1 MPVFW
6 CLKYKGNINLI
17 SKQNM
22 PRRKGALAFLALI
35 SAFPPLSTVLYLPAL
50 PQMVEALDTT
60 QTSVNMTLSMFFLF
74 YSVGLLFWG
83 PLSEKFGRKPILL
96 SGLTIYVV
104 ASLFCAFS
112 QHVEQLIA
120 GRIIQALGG
129 SAATVVATAIVKD
142 IYSGREREKVMAT
155 IMSMVIIA
163 PMVAPVLGAL
173 LLKYTSWR
181 TIFLMLAAIGA
192 ITLLGGMLFRE
203 TLSEKF
209 TGSVIGSWYRLLVV
223 LKNLGFSSLLLI
235 FSLAPIALMAFLASA
250 SYIYIDGFGLTEGQ
264 FSLFFAFNAT
274 CAMVGPTIYMRMRRH
289 IEPKLIVT
297 VCFTLIAV
305 CGVVVSVFGH
315 ISPWWFA
322 LSVGPVTMAVI
333 AVRVPGT
340 HLMLEQQD
348 EDTGSA
354 SALINFF
361 AMFMGS
367 MGMQLVT
374 LWPGTLITNL
384 GHIQIGVGMVCSIL
398 WLLCRNRPFIIQP
411 PS

>member
-1 MPVFW
+1 MSSN
-6 CLKYKGNINLI
+6 KNIP
-17 SKQNM
+17 S
-22 PRRKGALAFLALI
+22 RKGTLAFIALI

-50 PQMVEALDTT
+50 PQMVEVLNTT
-60 QTSVNMTLSMFFLF
+60 QTSVNMTLSLFFLF

-96 SGLTIYVV
+96 SGLTIYVC
-104 ASLFCAFS
+104 ASVFCAFS
-112 QHVEQLIA
+112 QHVEQLIV

-129 SAATVVATAIVKD
+129 SAGTVVATAMVKD
-142 IYSGREREKVMAT
+142 LYSGREREKVMAT

-181 TIFLMLAAIGA
+181 IIFLMLAAIGA
-192 ITLLGGMLFRE
+192 IALLIGVFFRE
-203 TLSEKF
+203 TLSRKF
-209 TGSVIGSWYRLLVV
+209 TGSVIGSWCRLLVV
-223 LKNLGFSSLLLI
+223 LKNLGFSTLLLI

-289 IEPKLIVT
+289 IEPKLIIT
-297 VCFTLIAV
+297 GCFALIFV

-315 ISPWWFA
+315 ISPWLLA

-333 AVRVPGT
+333 MVRVPGT
-340 HLMLEQQD
+340 HLMLEQQE
-348 EDTGSA
+348 EDSGSA

-374 LWPGTLITNL
+374 LWPGTLIRNL
-384 GHIQIGVGMVCSIL
+384 GHIQIAVGIVCVVL
-398 WLLCRNRPFIIQP
+398 WLLCCNKPFIIQP
-411 PS
+411 PT

>member
-1 MPVFW
+1 
-6 CLKYKGNINLI
+6 
-17 SKQNM
+17 M
-22 PRRKGALAFLALI
+22 PRRKGALGFLALI

-203 TLSEKF
+203 TLSDKF
-209 TGSVIGSWYRLLVV
+209 TGSVVGSWYRLLVV

-374 LWPGTLITNL
+374 LWPGSLITNL
-384 GHIQIGVGMVCSIL
+384 GYIQIGVGMVCSIL

>member
-1 MPVFW
+1 MSSN
-6 CLKYKGNINLI
+6 KNIP
-17 SKQNM
+17 S
-22 PRRKGALAFLALI
+22 RKGTLAFIALI

-50 PQMVEALDTT
+50 PQMVEVLDTT
-60 QTSVNMTLSMFFLF
+60 QASVNMTLSMFFLF
-74 YSVGLLFWG
+74 FSVGLLFWG

-96 SGLTIYVV
+96 SGLTIYVF
-104 ASLFCAFS
+104 ASVFCAFS
-112 QHVEQLIA
+112 QQVEQLIA

-129 SAATVVATAIVKD
+129 SAGTVVATAIVKD
-142 IYSGREREKVMAT
+142 LYSGREREKVMAT

-163 PMVAPVLGAL
+163 PIVAPVLGAL

-192 ITLLGGMLFRE
+192 VALLRGMLFRE
-203 TLSEKF
+203 TLSGKY
-209 TGSVIGSWYRLLVV
+209 TGSVVGSWCRLFVV

-250 SYIYIDGFGLTEGQ
+250 SYIYINGFGLTEGQ

-289 IEPKLIVT
+289 IEPKLIIT
-297 VCFTLIAV
+297 GCFTLIFV

-315 ISPWWFA
+315 ISPWLLA

-333 AVRVPGT
+333 MVRVPGT
-340 HLMLEQQD
+340 HLMLEQQE
-348 EDTGSA
+348 EDSGSA

-361 AMFMGS
+361 AMFLGS
-367 MGMQLVT
+367 MGMQLVM
-374 LWPGTLITNL
+374 LWPDTLVTNL
-384 GHIQIGVGMVCSIL
+384 GYIQIGVGIVCSVL
-398 WLLCRNRPFIIQP
+398 WLLCRNKSFIIQP
-411 PS
+411 PA

>member
-1 MPVFW
+1 LPVFW

-22 PRRKGALAFLALI
+22 PRRKGALGFLALI

-203 TLSEKF
+203 TLSDKF

-384 GHIQIGVGMVCSIL
+384 GYIQIGVGMVCSIL

>member
-1 MPVFW
+1 
-6 CLKYKGNINLI
+6 
-17 SKQNM
+17 M
-22 PRRKGALAFLALI
+22 PRRKGALGFLALI

-203 TLSEKF
+203 TLSDKF

-374 LWPGTLITNL
+374 FWPGTLITNL
-384 GHIQIGVGMVCSIL
+384 GYIQIGVGMVCSIL

>member
-1 MPVFW
+1 
-6 CLKYKGNINLI
+6 
-17 SKQNM
+17 M
-22 PRRKGALAFLALI
+22 PRRKGALGFLALI

-112 QHVEQLIA
+112 QQVEQLIA
-120 GRIIQALGG
+120 GRIVQALGG

-192 ITLLGGMLFRE
+192 MALLGGMFFRE

-289 IEPKLIVT
+289 IEPKLIIT
-297 VCFTLIAV
+297 ICFTLIAV
-305 CGVVVSVFGH
+305 CGVAVSVFGH

-333 AVRVPGT
+333 AVRIPGT

-384 GHIQIGVGMVCSIL
+384 GYIQIGVGIICSIL

>member
-1 MPVFW
+1 M
-6 CLKYKGNINLI
+6 I
-17 SKQNM
+17 SKKNM
-22 PRRKGALAFLALI
+22 PRRKGALGFLALI

-112 QHVEQLIA
+112 QQVEQLIA

-192 ITLLGGMLFRE
+192 MALLGGVLFRE

-289 IEPKLIVT
+289 IEPKLIIT
-297 VCFTLIAV
+297 ICFTLIAL
-305 CGVVVSVFGH
+305 CGVAVFVFGH

-333 AVRVPGT
+333 AVRIPGT

-374 LWPGTLITNL
+374 LWPGTLVTNL
-384 GHIQIGVGMVCSIL
+384 GYIQIGVGIICSIL

>member
-1 MPVFW
+1 
-6 CLKYKGNINLI
+6 
-17 SKQNM
+17 M
-22 PRRKGALAFLALI
+22 PRRKGALGFLALI

-112 QHVEQLIA
+112 QQVEQLIA
-120 GRIIQALGG
+120 GRIVQALGG

-192 ITLLGGMLFRE
+192 MALLGGMLFRE

-289 IEPKLIVT
+289 IEPKLIIT
-297 VCFTLIAV
+297 ICFTLIAL
-305 CGVVVSVFGH
+305 CGVAVSVFGH

-333 AVRVPGT
+333 AVRIPGT

-374 LWPGTLITNL
+374 LWPGNLITNL
-384 GHIQIGVGMVCSIL
+384 GYIQIGVGIICSIL

>member
-1 MPVFW
+1 MSSNQSLP
-6 CLKYKGNINLI
+6 
-17 SKQNM
+17 S
-22 PRRKGALAFLALI
+22 RKGALAFLALI

-50 PQMVEALDTT
+50 PQMVEVLNTT

-74 YSVGLLFWG
+74 YSMGLLFWG

-96 SGLTIYVV
+96 SGLAIYVF
-104 ASLFCAFS
+104 ASVFCAFS

-120 GRIIQALGG
+120 GRVIQALGG
-129 SAATVVATAIVKD
+129 SAGTVVATAMVKD
-142 IYSGREREKVMAT
+142 LYSGREREKVMAT

-192 ITLLGGMLFRE
+192 IALLRALLFSE
-203 TLSEKF
+203 TLSRKF
-209 TGSVIGSWYRLLVV
+209 TGSVIGSWCRLLVV
-223 LKNLGFSSLLLI
+223 LKHLGFTSLLLI
-235 FSLAPIALMAFLASA
+235 FSLAPIPLMAFIASA
-250 SYIYIDGFGLTEGQ
+250 SYIYINGFGLTEGQ

-274 CAMVGPTIYMRMRRH
+274 CAMIGPMLYMRIRRH
-289 IEPKLIVT
+289 IGPKSIIT
-297 VCFTLIAV
+297 GCFTLVAV
-305 CGVVVSVFGH
+305 CGVVVSLFGH
-315 ISPWWFA
+315 ISPWLLS
-322 LSVGPVTMAVI
+322 LSVGPVTMAII

-340 HLMLEQQD
+340 HLMLEQQE
-348 EDTGSA
+348 EDSGSA

-374 LWPGTLITNL
+374 LWPNTLVTNL
-384 GHIQIGVGMVCSIL
+384 GYIQIGVGIACGIL
-398 WLLCRNRPFIIQP
+398 WLLCRNKQFIIQP

>member
-1 MPVFW
+1 
-6 CLKYKGNINLI
+6 LSSNQNI
-17 SKQNM
+17 
-22 PRRKGALAFLALI
+22 PGRKGTLAFLALI

-50 PQMVEALDTT
+50 PQMVKVLNTT
-60 QTSVNMTLSMFFLF
+60 QTSVNMTLSLFFLF

-96 SGLTIYVV
+96 SGLTIYVF
-104 ASLFCAFS
+104 ASVFCAFS
-112 QHVEQLIA
+112 QHVEQLIV

-129 SAATVVATAIVKD
+129 SAGTVVATAMVKD
-142 IYSGREREKVMAT
+142 LYSGREREKVMAT

-181 TIFLMLAAIGA
+181 IIFLMLAAIGA
-192 ITLLGGMLFRE
+192 IALLIGLFFKE
-203 TLSEKF
+203 TLSRKF
-209 TGSVIGSWYRLLVV
+209 TGSVIGSWCRLLVV
-223 LKNLGFSSLLLI
+223 LKNLGFSTLLVI

-250 SYIYIDGFGLTEGQ
+250 SYIYINEFGLSEGQ

-274 CAMVGPTIYMRMRRH
+274 CAMIGPTLYMWMRKH
-289 IEPKLIVT
+289 IGPKSIIT
-297 VCFTLIAV
+297 GCFAMVAV
-305 CGVVVSVFGH
+305 CGVAVSVFGH
-315 ISPWWFA
+315 MSPWLLA
-322 LSVGPVTMAVI
+322 LTVGPVTMAVI
-333 AVRVPGT
+333 TVRVPGT
-340 HLMLEQQD
+340 HLMLEQQ
-348 EDTGSA
+348 EDDSGSA

-384 GHIQIGVGMVCSIL
+384 GHIQIAVGIVCVVL
-398 WLLCRNRPFIIQP
+398 WLLCCNKPFIIQP
-411 PS
+411 PT

>member
-6 CLKYKGNINLI
+6 CLKYKGNINLN
-17 SKQNM
+17 SKKNM
-22 PRRKGALAFLALI
+22 PRRKGALGFLALI

-112 QHVEQLIA
+112 QQVEQLIA
-120 GRIIQALGG
+120 GRIVQALGG

-192 ITLLGGMLFRE
+192 MALLGGMLFRE

-289 IEPKLIVT
+289 IEPKLIIT
-297 VCFTLIAV
+297 ICFTLIAV
-305 CGVVVSVFGH
+305 CGVAVSVFGH

-333 AVRVPGT
+333 AVRIPGT

-384 GHIQIGVGMVCSIL
+384 GYIQIGVGIICSIL

>member
-1 MPVFW
+1 
-6 CLKYKGNINLI
+6 
-17 SKQNM
+17 M
-22 PRRKGALAFLALI
+22 PRRKGALGFLALI

-120 GRIIQALGG
+120 GRIVQALGG

-192 ITLLGGMLFRE
+192 MALLGGMLFRE

-289 IEPKLIVT
+289 IEPKLIIT
-297 VCFTLIAV
+297 ICFTLIAL
-305 CGVVVSVFGH
+305 CGVAVSVFGH

-333 AVRVPGT
+333 AVRIPGT

-384 GHIQIGVGMVCSIL
+384 GYIQIGVGMVCSIL

>member
-17 SKQNM
+17 SKKNM
-22 PRRKGALAFLALI
+22 PRRKGALGFLALI

-112 QHVEQLIA
+112 QQVEQLIA
-120 GRIIQALGG
+120 GRIVQALGG

-192 ITLLGGMLFRE
+192 MALLGGMLFRE

-289 IEPKLIVT
+289 IEPKLIIT
-297 VCFTLIAV
+297 ICFTLIAL
-305 CGVVVSVFGH
+305 CGVAVSVFGH

-333 AVRVPGT
+333 AVRIPGT

-374 LWPGTLITNL
+374 LWPGTLVTNL
-384 GHIQIGVGMVCSIL
+384 GYIQIGVGIICSIL

>member
-1 MPVFW
+1 LPS
-6 CLKYKGNINLI
+6 NQDRP
-17 SKQNM
+17 S
-22 PRRKGALAFLALI
+22 RKGVLAFLALI

-50 PQMVEALDTT
+50 PQMVEVLDTT
-60 QTSVNMTLSMFFLF
+60 QASVNMTLSMFFLF
-74 YSVGLLFWG
+74 FSVGLLFWG

-96 SGLTIYVV
+96 TGLTIYVF
-104 ASLFCAFS
+104 ASVYCAFS
-112 QHVEQLIA
+112 QQVEQLIA

-142 IYSGREREKVMAT
+142 LYSGREREKVMAT

-181 TIFLMLAAIGA
+181 TIFLMLAAIGTVA
-192 ITLLGGMLFRE
+192 LLRGMLFRE
-203 TLSEKF
+203 TLSGKY
-209 TGSVIGSWYRLLVV
+209 TGSVIGSWCRLLVV

-250 SYIYIDGFGLTEGQ
+250 SYIYINEFGLTEGQ

-274 CAMVGPTIYMRMRRH
+274 CAMAGPTIYMRMRRH
-289 IEPKLIVT
+289 IEPKLIIT
-297 VCFTLIAV
+297 GCFALISV

-315 ISPWWFA
+315 ISPWLLA

-333 AVRVPGT
+333 TVRVPGT
-340 HLMLEQQD
+340 HLMLEQQE
-348 EDTGSA
+348 EDSGSA

-374 LWPGTLITNL
+374 LWPDTLITNL
-384 GHIQIGVGMVCSIL
+384 GHIQIGVGIVCSVL
-398 WLLCRNRPFIIQP
+398 WLLCRNKSFIIQP
-411 PS
+411 PA

>member
-1 MPVFW
+1 
-6 CLKYKGNINLI
+6 
-17 SKQNM
+17 M
-22 PRRKGALAFLALI
+22 PRRKGALGFLALI

-203 TLSEKF
+203 TLSDKF

>member
-1 MPVFW
+1 M
-6 CLKYKGNINLI
+6 I
-17 SKQNM
+17 SKQNI

-209 TGSVIGSWYRLLVV
+209 TGSLIGSWYRLLVV

-384 GHIQIGVGMVCSIL
+384 GYIQIGVGMVCSIL